1 MIRLRVI
8 MTVLTVVL
16 MWTAPCMAHK
26 ESLFMEATH
35 LPALEHTYMSGDM
48 IKSMGSVSFNSKKL
62 RVDCKDLKSYDI
74 IETSYA
80 KSREELWK
88 VMKKVIKKEKLDRLA
103 GTRTVRTRT
112 SILGKLNKKGD
123 TFSKLMLVEQ
133 GPGQRLYI
141 LYLTGK
147 IKCADL
153 NMKLGSLSKN
163 FSETDDG
170 CGEIIKGSYTKRNNK
185 RNNKSKSYGDRSVRL
200 FGDIYI
206 SR

>member
-1 MIRLRVI
+1 MIRLKVI
-8 MTVLTVVL
+8 MTVLTVAT
-16 MWTAPCMAHK
+16 MWTASCMAHK
-26 ESLFMEATH
+26 ESLFMEATA

-48 IKSMGSVSFNSKKL
+48 IKSMGAVSFNSKKL

-74 IETSYA
+74 IETSHA
-80 KSREELWK
+80 TSRDELWK

-133 GPGQRLYI
+133 GPGHRLYI

-147 IKCADL
+147 IKCVDL
-153 NMKLGSLSKN
+153 NLNIGSLSMN
-163 FSETDDG
+163 NTEQNDV
-170 CGEIIKGSYTKRNNK
+170 CGEMIKGNYTGHK
-185 RNNKSKSYGDRSVRL
+185 NKSKSHRGRNVGL
-200 FGDIYI
+200 LGDIYI
-206 SR
+206 IR